1 MFSEICSLTRSFM
14 ENIRVM
20 LFGVHALLRNISFKR
35 CVNINTLWIYL
46 ILNLPGVYINIHS
59 RTECI
64 N

>member
-1 MFSEICSLTRSFM
+1 M